1 MNNSIADKLEQIARN
16 EQLIYNAGV
25 EKGKAEVSEGI
36 YEEAF
41 EAGKKSEYDAFW
53 DVYQNYGDKSN
64 YNMAFAGVGWKK
76 ENFKPK
82 YDIKPTNAQ
91 YMFRYSQINA
101 DLVEILEN
109 QGVVLDFSNVTN
121 TDRIFADAQFTH
133 IGIVDLSNV
142 VAVNSTFANGSADYD
157 LETIDKIILKDDG
170 SNTFSSAFT
179 NLNALK
185 NITFEG
191 VIGKNGISFQW
202 SKSLSRNSIVNI
214 VSCLSTETSGL
225 SITLSENAVNKA
237 FATNTDGTNGST
249 SAEWLALIGTRTN
262 WNISLV

>member
-1 MNNSIADKLEQIARN
+1 MNNSIADKLERIARN

-25 EKGKAEVSEGI
+25 EKGKAEVGEGI
-36 YEEAF
+36 YEEGF

-53 DVYQNYGDKSN
+53 DAYQNYGNRTSHA
-64 YNMAFAGVGWKK
+64 MAFAGAGWTEKT
-76 ENFKPK
+76 FKPK
-82 YDIKPTNAQ
+82 YDMRVTNAQ
-91 YMFRYSQINA
+91 YMFRNSQINA

-121 TDRIFADAQFTH
+121 TDRIFCDTQFTH
-133 IGIVDLSNV
+133 IGIVDLSNG
-142 VAVNSTFANGSADYD
+142 VAVNTTFSNGSANYD

-179 NLNALK
+179 NLNALE

-191 VIGKNGISFQW
+191 VIGNSGINFRW
-202 SKSLSRNSIVNI
+202 STSLSKASIENI

-225 SITLSENAVNKA
+225 SITLSKNAVNKA
-237 FATNTDGTNGST
+237 FATNTAGTNGST
-249 SAEWLALIGTRTN
+249 SAEWLALIGTRAN
-262 WNISLV
+262 WTISLV

>member
-1 MNNSIADKLEQIARN
+1 MTIEEKITLIAEN
-16 EQLIYNAGV
+16 EQRVYNAGV
-25 EKGKAEVSEGI
+25 EKGKAEVGEGI
-36 YEEAF
+36 YEEGF

-53 DVYQNYGDKSN
+53 DAYQNYGNRASHA
-64 YNMAFAGVGWKK
+64 MAFAGAGWKK

-91 YMFRYSQINA
+91 YMFRNSQINA

-121 TDRIFADAQFTH
+121 ADRIFNDTQFTH
-133 IGIVDLSNV
+133 IGIVDLSNG
-142 VAVNSTFANGSADYD
+142 VAVNSTFACGSANNN

-170 SNTFSSAFT
+170 SNTFSAAFT

-191 VIGKNGISFQW
+191 VIGKSGFNLQW
-202 SKSLSRNSIVNI
+202 SKSLSRDSIVNI

-225 SITLSENAVNKA
+225 SITLSKNAVNKA
-237 FATNTDGTNGST
+237 FATNTGETNGST
-249 SAEWLALIGTRTN
+249 SAEWLALIGTRSN
-262 WNISLV
+262 WTISLV